1 VVQSKG
7 RRWWGSG
14 LEVEATDLWVAWQR
28 WTIAQ
33 LLEEATGL
41 EGVRGKLSP
50 WRWPQWKKRHGGTG
64 FHEASWRPVHGDGGT
79 HEADQGGAPRA
90 QRSGVPVAVGI
101 LPSRQSD
108 IVAQG

>member
-50 WRWPQWKKRHGGTG
+50 WRWPQWKKRHGGAG
-64 FHEASWRPVHGDGGT
+64 FHEASWRPVLGDGGT
-79 HEADQGGAPRA
+79 HEADQGGGPRA